1 MSTMEPIRDIE
12 AVEDISKTL
21 SRLRTRRGRRLYLFW
36 KVGTMTG
43 LRVGDMIRLK
53 VGDLRGRKN
62 YTYLPQKQS
71 HKMRAREITIP
82 IQAQLRKVIEA
93 RTEGMADGDWL
104 FPSRT
109 PTAGGNPAHITRQQA
124 YLDMQEIQRIC
135 KVRQRIGCHT
145 MRKTF
150 GYHYYQRTHDLASLQ
165 TWFYHENPSTTLIYC
180 GISYDNLARMVDRSP
195 FRLAE
200 GELVDPDG
208 DVQNV

>member
-1 MSTMEPIRDIE
+1 MSLEI
-12 AVEDISKTL
+12 V
-21 SRLRTRRGRRLYLFW
+21 YLPP
-36 KVGTMTG
+36 
-43 LRVGDMIRLK
+43 
-53 VGDLRGRKN
+53 GDLTPYEGNTRKHA
-62 YTYLPQKQS
+62 PEDVEQIKAS
-71 HKMRAREITIP
+71 
-82 IQAQLRKVIEA
+82 IE
-93 RTEGMADGDWL
+93 ADGDWL